1 LFASNVH
8 KDSDYDNY
16 IVFKNEFENPLSD
29 EHNIYRNLSKQ
40 EGRHS
45 PADILVENKNK
56 FY

>member
-1 LFASNVH
+1 VH